1 MDSDKYCE
9 ENDVIKK
16 KRKWCDNN
24 GSILNGM
31 VRKGLSGELAF
42 KLRHEGREGTS
53 LETFWGNIPERS

>member
-24 GSILNGM
+24 GSILSGM
-31 VRKGLSGELAF
+31 VRKGLSGELVF
-42 KLRHEGREGTS
+42 KLSVWLPS
-53 LETFWGNIPERS
+53 L